1 MRIKDIFSK
10 KFRETAKTPSSREDG
25 ATRTGNPQDGLTASL
40 TTGVE
45 SLDLAGSGIGPTT
58 LGRELSLEEA
68 AVASE
73 TW

>member
-10 KFRETAKTPSSREDG
+10 KLRESSKTSSLREDG
-25 ATRTGNPQDGLTASL
+25 ASRTGNPQDGLAASL

-45 SLDLAGSGIGPTT
+45 SLDLAGPGTGPTT
-58 LGRELSLEEA
+58 LGRELPLEEA
-68 AVASE
+68 GVASE